1 MFKHAQILTDMTPL
15 RRRAAFMAAGVGA
28 TAVLGTGVALGTQGE
43 TGNPAPQTGMTSA
56 ATSKSGIKALTAQ
69 AEAQKKAAE
78 GKAAA
83 EAAAAERAGQE
94 AADRSERKAAPE
106 AAKAPA
112 KAEAPVKAAAKAP
125 ASWVKPVDGYVKGS
139 TFGIGGDR
147 WANKH
152 SGQDFA
158 APTGT
163 SVKTVHQ
170 GTVVQA
176 GWGGAYGNNIVVK
189 HDAGT
194 FTQYAH
200 LSKITVPVG
209 TQVTTGQEIGKVGST
224 GNSTGPH
231 LHFETRT
238 TPNYGSGID
247 PVAFLKQR
255 GVTL

>member
-43 TGNPAPQTGMTSA
+43 TENPAPQTGMASA
-56 ATSKSGIKALTAQ
+56 ATSKSGVKALTAQ

-94 AADRSERKAAPE
+94 AADRSKRQT
-106 AAKAPA
+106 
-112 KAEAPVKAAAKAP
+112 VTQAAAKAP
-125 ASWVKPVDGYVKGS
+125 ASWVKPVDSYVKGS

-163 SVKTVHQ
+163 SVKTVHK

>member
-43 TGNPAPQTGMTSA
+43 TGDTAPQTGMTSA

-94 AADRSERKAAPE
+94 AADRSERKAPE
-106 AAKAPA
+106 APAKAPA
-112 KAEAPVKAAAKAP
+112 KAPVKAAAKAP
-125 ASWVKPVDGYVKGS
+125 ASWVKPVDSYVKGS

-158 APTGT
+158 A
-163 SVKTVHQ
+163 
-170 GTVVQA
+170 
-176 GWGGAYGNNIVVK
+176 
-189 HDAGT
+189 
-194 FTQYAH
+194 
-200 LSKITVPVG
+200 
-209 TQVTTGQEIGKVGST
+209 
-224 GNSTGPH
+224 
-231 LHFETRT
+231 
-238 TPNYGSGID
+238 
-247 PVAFLKQR
+247 
-255 GVTL
+255 

>member
-15 RRRAAFMAAGVGA
+15 RRRAAFMAAGLGA

-43 TGNPAPQTGMTSA
+43 TGNPAPQTGMASA
-56 ATSKSGIKALTAQ
+56 ATSKSGVKALTAQ

-94 AADRSERKAAPE
+94 AADRSKRQT
-106 AAKAPA
+106 
-112 KAEAPVKAAAKAP
+112 VTQAAAKAP
-125 ASWVKPVDGYVKGS
+125 ASWVKPVDSYVKGS

-163 SVKTVHQ
+163 SVKTVHK

>member
-43 TGNPAPQTGMTSA
+43 TQNPAPQTGMTSA

-83 EAAAAERAGQE
+83 EAAAERAGQE
-94 AADRSERKAAPE
+94 AADRSKRET
-106 AAKAPA
+106 
-112 KAEAPVKAAAKAP
+112 VTQAAAKAP
-125 ASWVKPVDGYVKGS
+125 ASWVKPVDSYVKGS

-163 SVKTVHQ
+163 SVKTVHE

-176 GWGGAYGNNIVVK
+176 GWGGSYGNNIVVK

>member
-43 TGNPAPQTGMTSA
+43 TENPATGTTATEA
-56 ATSKSGIKALTAQ
+56 ADSRAASEAVTAQ

-94 AADRSERKAAPE
+94 AADRSKRQT
-106 AAKAPA
+106 
-112 KAEAPVKAAAKAP
+112 VTQAAAKAP
-125 ASWVKPVDGYVKGS
+125 ASWVKPVDSYVKGS

>member
-1 MFKHAQILTDMTPL
+1 
-15 RRRAAFMAAGVGA
+15 
-28 TAVLGTGVALGTQGE
+28 
-43 TGNPAPQTGMTSA
+43 
-56 ATSKSGIKALTAQ
+56 
-69 AEAQKKAAE
+69 
-78 GKAAA
+78 
-83 EAAAAERAGQE
+83 
-94 AADRSERKAAPE
+94 
-106 AAKAPA
+106 
-112 KAEAPVKAAAKAP
+112 
-125 ASWVKPVDGYVKGS
+125 SWVKPVDSYVKGS

-163 SVKTVHQ
+163 PVKSVGA
-170 GTVVQA
+170 GTVVEA
-176 GWGGAYGNNIVVK
+176 GWGGAYGNNVVVK
-189 HDAGT
+189 HGSGT

-209 TQVTTGQEIGKVGST
+209 TQLTVGQEIGKVGST

-238 TPNYGSGID
+238 TPNYGSGVD